1 MKIIAGFCIVMFLI
15 IILIG
20 VFTPPEFWEWV
31 DGWETWENV
40 KLFVSGLIVGGLC
53 SSIAWMLAL
62 MCAINH
68 KK

>member
-1 MKIIAGFCIVMFLI
+1 MKTIAGFCISMVLI

-20 VFTPPEFWEWV
+20 VFTPPEFWDWV
-31 DGWETWENV
+31 DGQGTWSTV

-53 SSIAWMLAL
+53 SSIAWMLVL
-62 MCAINH
+62 MCAINY